1 MWQWREWVNRKFAI
15 FAVVAALAVRA
26 LMSFAPDGF
35 VRAAF
40 CLPPARAATFYYG
53 VPLCAE
59 TVTFVAHGVA
69 MEVTRECAALDFFSL
84 LCGFLAVAAFSL
96 RSKSSA
102 ARIAAAAVAIP
113 AAYLVTLVANSLRLI
128 ALVPI
133 DSAFPRSAVPVI
145 HLAVGATVFIGVFVS
160 LYLVLRHSRCI
171 STEALK

>member
-1 MWQWREWVNRKFAI
+1 MWQWRERLTRKFAI
-15 FAVVAALAVRA
+15 FAVAAALAVRA

-59 TVTFVAHGVA
+59 TVTFAAHGVA

-96 RSKSSA
+96 RSESRSA
-102 ARIAAAAVAIP
+102 RVAAAAGVLP

-171 STEALK
+171 STETLK

>member
-1 MWQWREWVNRKFAI
+1 MTRKFAI
-15 FAVVAALAVRA
+15 FAVAAALAVRA

-59 TVTFVAHGVA
+59 TVTFAAHGVA

-96 RSKSSA
+96 RSESRSA
-102 ARIAAAAVAIP
+102 RVAAAAGVLP